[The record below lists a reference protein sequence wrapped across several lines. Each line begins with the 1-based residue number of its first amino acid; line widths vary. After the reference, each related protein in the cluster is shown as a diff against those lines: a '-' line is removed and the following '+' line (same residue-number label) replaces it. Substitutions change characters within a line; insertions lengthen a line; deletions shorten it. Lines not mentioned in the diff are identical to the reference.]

1 MNPSRNLLHLGEH
14 RANHDLLVS
23 GQRVRSGKGRD
34 KRGGFR
40 GGSRRQPL
48 HTASSANRRGGMNV
62 NARSDA
68 VRIVSRTDCVDTGTC
83 CASAFGT
90 TIDTSRAGCPIGLR
104 RARCPTA
111 GTNCSLASFADS
123 RSCRISGD

>member
-1 MNPSRNLLHLGEH
+1 MWSVCR
-14 RANHDLLVS
+14 
-23 GQRVRSGKGRD
+23 QRIGCVC
-34 KRGGFR
+34 
-40 GGSRRQPL
+40 
-48 HTASSANRRGGMNV
+48 TSAG
-62 NARSDA
+62 
-68 VRIVSRTDCVDTGTC
+68 RIVSRTDCVDTGTC
-83 CASAFGT
+83 CASAFST